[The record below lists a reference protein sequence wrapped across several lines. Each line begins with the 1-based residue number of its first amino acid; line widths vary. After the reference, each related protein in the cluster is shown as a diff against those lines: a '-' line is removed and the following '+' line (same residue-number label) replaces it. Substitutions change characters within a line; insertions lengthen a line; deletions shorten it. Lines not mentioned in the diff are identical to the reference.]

1 MGSGFR
7 TWASSEVVTA
17 SHVQNYLQDQTV
29 MVFASASAR
38 TSAIS
43 SPEEGMVTYLKDSDG
58 LFVYDGASWDQVF
71 GLGGTVGTDG
81 AGVDVTF
88 YSGTSGDY
96 LLWDASEEKL
106 ILEGTHSATVLDV
119 TDGNVVIADGTL
131 TVGSAGAGED
141 VTFYSD
147 TSGDQFVWDSSAEK
161 LTITGTNAT
170 TALDVADGNV
180 TISDTC
186 TAGAFSGPLTG
197 NVTGNASGS
206 SGSCTGLAAT
216 ATALAT
222 GRTIG
227 GVSFDGT
234 ANIAVTLA
242 ATATALAT
250 ARTIGGTSFD
260 GTGNIVPATITVADT
275 TDTSCSVALWES
287 ATGDLAPKSDGGL
300 TYNAGTGTLTA
311 TAFAGPLTGNVT
323 GNASGSSGSC
333 TGLAATATALATGRT
348 IGGTS
353 FDGTANIAVALAAEA
368 TALETA
374 RTIGGVSFD
383 GTANIAVTLAATATA
398 LATARTINGVSFD
411 GTANV
416 TVTAAAGTLSG
427 STLASGVT
435 ASSLTSVGTLASAT
449 ITGDLIVDTSTLK
462 VDSSNNR
469 VGIGTAAPGDV
480 LHVADAAT
488 TISGTQIWAEG
499 RYGGY
504 GAGISFMAATSNGGT
519 LVEMARITGDGEASW
534 DTTAGNQDAGMRFFT
549 TLNGTSAEKMRITA
563 GGVVNASALHGGIIN
578 YTNWA
583 PNFQVQAPVHIKN
596 WTGTAGSPVEY
607 YDWPTALLNL
617 STASNYSWNS
627 MIQFGMSNDIG
638 YNTNLDLYWHISLYD
653 SGDAAVTSTSDSTID
668 LAIMGPGEFSIRTA
682 SADRLRIDTTG
693 LLTSPRSYSAT
704 TGNAANLW
712 VDTDGSFYRSTAG
725 SIRLKTDVEDAA
737 DSFADAVLN
746 LRPVWYRSLGTAD
759 RRDWSHW
766 GLVAEEV
773 AEIDPRLVEWGWTPV
788 EDADGNQV
796 EIVTEAV
803 EAAAATYDEDGNEL
817 TPKVHPTAPD
827 VELVWELD
835 ADGEKVLRPDG
846 VQYTKIVPLLINL
859 IKRQD
864 SRITALEAA

>member
-1 MGSGFR
+1 M
-7 TWASSEVVTA
+7 
-17 SHVQNYLQDQTV
+17 
-29 MVFASASAR
+29 
-38 TSAIS
+38 
-43 SPEEGMVTYLKDSDG
+43 
-58 LFVYDGASWDQVF
+58 
-71 GLGGTVGTDG
+71 
-81 AGVDVTF
+81 
-88 YSGTSGDY
+88 
-96 LLWDASEEKL
+96 
-106 ILEGTHSATVLDV
+106 
-119 TDGNVVIADGTL
+119 
-131 TVGSAGAGED
+131 
-141 VTFYSD
+141 
-147 TSGDQFVWDSSAEK
+147 
-161 LTITGTNAT
+161 
-170 TALDVADGNV
+170 
-180 TISDTC
+180 
-186 TAGAFSGPLTG
+186 
-197 NVTGNASGS
+197 
-206 SGSCTGLAAT
+206 
-216 ATALAT
+216 
-222 GRTIG
+222 
-227 GVSFDGT
+227 
-234 ANIAVTLA
+234 
-242 ATATALAT
+242 
-250 ARTIGGTSFD
+250 
-260 GTGNIVPATITVADT
+260 
-275 TDTSCSVALWES
+275 
-287 ATGDLAPKSDGGL
+287 
-300 TYNAGTGTLTA
+300 
-311 TAFAGPLTGNVT
+311 
-323 GNASGSSGSC
+323 
-333 TGLAATATALATGRT
+333 
-348 IGGTS
+348 
-353 FDGTANIAVALAAEA
+353 
-368 TALETA
+368 
-374 RTIGGVSFD
+374 SFD